1 MITKAIILGKDVSAN
16 TYSVRI
22 PFFESAGGSQSVFNA
37 TLSTQP
43 SLKEEYKEGDI
54 VFVGFED
61 HHIENVIILGRLY
74 LLEQEEPRGFA
85 NLESINIAN
94 EAKLPSNTLIG
105 GIKGEDLEKL
115 VRKSY
120 AFANIPDAP
129 SDDGDY
135 ILCSKVEDGTIIYCW
150 STSGIPEFEP
160 ISYSEAMDIL
170 RGQ

>member
-1 MITKAIILGKDVSAN
+1 MITKAIILGKDVTGN
-16 TYSVRI
+16 KYSVRI
-22 PFFESAGGSQSVFNA
+22 PFFETAGGSQSVFDA

-61 HHIENVIILGRLY
+61 HHIEDVVILGRLY
-74 LLEQEEPRGFA
+74 LLGQEEPRGFA
-85 NLESINIAN
+85 NLDSISIAR
-94 EAKLPSNTLIG
+94 EAKLPPNTLIG
-105 GIKGEDLEKL
+105 GIKGEDLEQL
-115 VRKSY
+115 VRKSH

-129 SDDGDY
+129 EDDGDY
-135 ILCSKVEDGTIIYCW
+135 ILCSSLEDGTRIYYW

-170 RGQ
+170 RGS

>member
-1 MITKAIILGKDVSAN
+1 MITKAIVLGKDVSSN

-22 PFFESAGGSQSVFNA
+22 PFFESAGGSQSVFDA

-61 HHIENVIILGRLY
+61 HHIENVVILGRLH
-74 LLEQEEPRGFA
+74 LLGQEEPRGFA

-105 GIKGEDLEKL
+105 GISGEDLEKL

-129 SDDGDY
+129 EGDGDY
-135 ILCSKVEDGTIIYCW
+135 VLCSTLEDGTRVYYW
-150 STSGIPEFEP
+150 SASGPDKVEIV
-160 ISYSEAMDIL
+160 DL
-170 RGQ
+170 RE